1 MADGGSTMARHVTFE
16 DVEPEP
22 IPHKYEA
29 GEPAFAEVVAWSAAV
44 DYWQKLGM
52 ANIAAYELE
61 LTAHAVR
68 RLAEIPRVRVLGDPA
83 RRISVV
89 SFVVDG
95 MSAGEV
101 DRALDHEGIA
111 VRSGKLAAQPLLRAL
126 GVEEAVRASF
136 LFYNE
141 FAEAD
146 FLADTLR
153 KIVA

>member
-1 MADGGSTMARHVTFE
+1 
-16 DVEPEP
+16 
-22 IPHKYEA
+22 
-29 GEPAFAEVVAWSAAV
+29 
-44 DYWQKLGM
+44 
-52 ANIAAYELE
+52 
-61 LTAHAVR
+61 
-68 RLAEIPRVRVLGDPA
+68 
-83 RRISVV
+83 
-89 SFVVDG
+89 

-146 FLADTLR
+146 LLADTLR